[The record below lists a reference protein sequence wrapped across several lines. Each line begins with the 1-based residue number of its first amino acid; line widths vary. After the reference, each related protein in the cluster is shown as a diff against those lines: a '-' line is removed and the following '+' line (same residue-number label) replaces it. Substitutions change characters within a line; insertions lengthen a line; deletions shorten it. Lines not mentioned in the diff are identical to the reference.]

1 LAESKSQALSSAEK
15 FALWEQARKFA
26 GEKEQARFVEIMA
39 RCHDEGITIQN
50 FTRLPL
56 KGHTAL
62 VMRLPKP
69 SIAVALFPVSGS
81 VEEQRTWFT
90 SLGRAIYHCTRLA
103 QQVGDEA
110 SGAIDPRAEAEAD
123 YFARVLVLH
132 IQLPVFPRLL
142 ASIPNAGLVRPG
154 TEPWHLLENPI
165 RLLQAIQALREKKVL
180 LLGQY
185 SSAGLSRLELVE
197 EILSRKGMR
206 PFIFQNLI
214 GIEEVVDK
222 KEVLEEVLAT
232 AVCSEMVIV
241 EDSEASGHLLEV
253 STLADAKVRMAIL
266 RRERM
271 GSTILMESL
280 FKKYAAFMCPFE
292 YNESN
297 IDSVLDDIVSWFEA
311 ETEQTD

>member
-1 LAESKSQALSSAEK
+1 
-15 FALWEQARKFA
+15 
-26 GEKEQARFVEIMA
+26 
-39 RCHDEGITIQN
+39 
-50 FTRLPL
+50 
-56 KGHTAL
+56 
-62 VMRLPKP
+62 
-69 SIAVALFPVSGS
+69 
-81 VEEQRTWFT
+81 
-90 SLGRAIYHCTRLA
+90 
-103 QQVGDEA
+103 
-110 SGAIDPRAEAEAD
+110 
-123 YFARVLVLH
+123 
-132 IQLPVFPRLL
+132 
-142 ASIPNAGLVRPG
+142 
-154 TEPWHLLENPI
+154 
-165 RLLQAIQALREKKVL
+165 
-180 LLGQY
+180 LGQY